1 MTNGSALLSLQ
12 FTADQPWSPTTRRH
26 KIGFLLKAKLL
37 TGDAALQ
44 LEVLKVSSH
53 VMCSAPT
60 HLSSAVADAYNSF
73 ASEPHMLR
81 HVIMLMSQPFVLST
95 RCRQF

>member
-1 MTNGSALLSLQ
+1 MQ

-44 LEVLKVSSH
+44 LEVLNTSSH
-53 VMCSAPT
+53 ALYSAPA
-60 HLSSAVADAYNSF
+60 HLGSAVADAYSSF
-73 ASEPHMLR
+73 VSETYMPSLY
-81 HVIMLMSQPFVLST
+81 IMLMSQLFVLST
-95 RCRQF
+95 RC